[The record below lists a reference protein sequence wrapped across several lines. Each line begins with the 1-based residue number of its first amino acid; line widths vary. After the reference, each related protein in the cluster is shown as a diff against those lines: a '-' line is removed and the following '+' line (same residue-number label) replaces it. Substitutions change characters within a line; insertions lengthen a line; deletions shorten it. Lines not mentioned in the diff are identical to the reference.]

1 MQRNWVMQY
10 SNGRPLPQRFDAPDT
25 HWLDLQDRL
34 NRLGGSHTWQQLQ
47 QLGQIAKTDYQF
59 GSLCAQ
65 KLAEVCAA
73 QAPPRH

>member
-34 NRLGGSHTWQQLQ
+34 NRWGGSHTWQQLQ
-47 QLGQIAKTDYQF
+47 QLGQIAKTD
-59 GSLCAQ
+59 
-65 KLAEVCAA
+65 
-73 QAPPRH
+73 